1 MTAPTVPDL
10 TALVA
15 RQRQQLAAAP
25 DPLLAGLLDEQ
36 RRDYVYPS
44 EPPLACDGPAYPT
57 AGGTS

>member
-15 RQRQQLAAAP
+15 RQRQQLAAP

-36 RRDYVYPS
+36 RHQYLDPA
-44 EPPLACDGPAYPT
+44 EPPLACDGPALPT
-57 AGGTS
+57 AGGTL